1 MAIRF
6 RFLRTLPLLAV
17 AAALA
22 YGPGSTADTPA
33 QADAAPRK
41 DVLELRRD
49 ADDIEK
55 RIATSGQLY
64 GRPDLDAYLQGV
76 ADVLVRPDDREPI
89 RLKAIKGPWP
99 NAFVLPNG
107 ASYVTTAMLDMLDNE
122 AQLACV
128 LGHEMTHLVEQHAL
142 QEMRAQRTRQGWATA
157 LAVLVG
163 AVGAYYG
170 GSQAGAALADLTA
183 SAGQLWTISAVSG
196 YSRDNE
202 READR
207 AGFERV
213 VAAGYDTAQAP
224 VVFELLLA
232 RTPDAAGGVRPYF
245 ASHPKLEERIASF
258 RELAAAQAGSTAGAT
273 NAEHFLAAIGELPIE
288 QALLLIDAQQPALA
302 QLSVGRYLDRHPE
315 SARAHFVAGEAWR
328 ARPAESGAIDSA
340 IAEYAEAAALPGTP
354 PAALRNKGL
363 LHRERGESR
372 LAREAFEKYIALDP
386 QAVDAGIVRLY
397 LQELSAVPP

>member
-1 MAIRF
+1 MAVRS
-6 RFLRTLPLLAV
+6 RLWRTLPLLVLAV
-17 AAALA
+17 AFGHRAGHAAD
-22 YGPGSTADTPA
+22 SPA

-41 DVLELRRD
+41 DALELRRD

-55 RIATSGQLY
+55 RISTSGLLY
-64 GRPDLDAYLQGV
+64 GRPDLDAYLQSV
-76 ADVLVRPDDREPI
+76 ADGLHRPEDGEPI
-89 RLKAIKGPWP
+89 RLRAIQGPWP

-157 LAVLVG
+157 LAVLIG

-183 SAGQLWTISAVSG
+183 SAGELWTISAVSG

-207 AGFERV
+207 EGFERL

-224 VVFELLLA
+224 LVFELLLG
-232 RTPDAAGGVRPYF
+232 RTPDDAGGVRPYF
-245 ASHPKLEERIASF
+245 ATHPRLEERIASF
-258 RELAAAQAGSTAGAT
+258 RELAAAQAGGPVGAT
-273 NAEHFLAAIGELPIE
+273 YAERYLAATGELPID
-288 QALLLIDAQQPALA
+288 QAVLLIETGQPALA
-302 QLSVGRYLDRHPE
+302 QLSIGRYLDRHPDN
-315 SARAHFVAGEAWR
+315 ARAHFVAGEAWR
-328 ARPAESGAIDSA
+328 ARPSESGAIDYA
-340 IAEYAEAAALPGTP
+340 IAAYAQAAALPGTP

-363 LHRERGESR
+363 LHRERGEND
-372 LAREAFEKYIALDP
+372 LARDAFEKYIALDP

-397 LQELSAVPP
+397 LQELSAAPP

>member
-1 MAIRF
+1 MPVRSRF
-6 RFLRTLPLLAV
+6 WRTLPLLA
-17 AAALA
+17 LA
-22 YGPGSTADTPA
+22 VGLAHGSIGAADTPSP
-33 QADAAPRK
+33 ADAAPRK
-41 DVLELRRD
+41 DVVELRRD

-55 RIATSGQLY
+55 RIATSGLLY
-64 GRPDLDAYLQGV
+64 GRPDLDAYLQTV
-76 ADVLVRPDDREPI
+76 ADGLRRPEDGGPI
-89 RLKAIKGPWP
+89 RLRAIKGPWP

-157 LAVLVG
+157 LAVLIG

-170 GSQAGAALADLTA
+170 GGQAGAALADLTA

-196 YSRDNE
+196 YSRDHE

-207 AGFERV
+207 EGFERLL
-213 VAAGYDTAQAP
+213 AAGYDTAQAP

-232 RTPDAAGGVRPYF
+232 RTPDDAPGARPYF
-245 ASHPKLEERIASF
+245 ATHPRLEERIASF
-258 RELAAAQAGSTAGAT
+258 RELASAQAGGPAGPT
-273 NAEHFLAAIGELPIE
+273 NAERYLVAIGDLPVE
-288 QALLLIDAQQPALA
+288 QASLLIEAEQPALA
-302 QLSVGRYLDRHPE
+302 RLSIGRYLDRHPDD
-315 SARAHFVAGEAWR
+315 ARAHFVAGEAWR
-328 ARPAESGAIDSA
+328 ARAKESGAIDNA
-340 IAEYAEAAALPGTP
+340 IAAYAQAAALPGTP

-363 LHRERGESR
+363 LHRERGENE
-372 LAREAFEKYIALDP
+372 LAREAFERYVALAP

-397 LQELSAVPP
+397 LQELGAAPP

>member
-1 MAIRF
+1 MPTVCQR
-6 RFLRTLPLLAV
+6 LLALLLLGP
-17 AAALA
+17 AAVLA
-22 YGPGSTADTPA
+22 QGASPPDGPGPADV
-33 QADAAPRK
+33 DARK
-41 DVLELRRD
+41 DAVQLRKD

-55 RIATSGQLY
+55 RLGTSGLLY
-64 GRPDLDAYLQGV
+64 GQPELDAYLQGV
-76 ADVLVRPDDREPI
+76 AEALHRPDDPGPI
-89 RLKAIKGPWP
+89 RVRVVKGPWP

-157 LAVLVG
+157 LAVLIG

-207 AGFERV
+207 VGFERLM
-213 VAAGYDTAQAP
+213 AAGYDTTQAP

-232 RTPDAAGGVRPYF
+232 RTPDETQGVRPYF
-245 ASHPKLEERIASF
+245 ATHPRLEERIASF
-258 RELAAAQAGSTAGAT
+258 RELAAAQAGGPAGAT
-273 NAEHFLAAIGELPIE
+273 HAERYFVAIGDLPIE
-288 QALLLIDAQQPALA
+288 QALLLIEAEQPALA
-302 QLSVGRYLDRHPE
+302 RLGIHRYLDRHPDD
-315 SARAHFVAGEAWR
+315 ARAHFVAGETWR
-328 ARPAESGAIDSA
+328 AQPKESGAIDYA
-340 IAEYAEAAALPGTP
+340 IAAYAQAAALPGTP
-354 PAALRNKGL
+354 PEALRNKGL
-363 LHRERGESR
+363 LHRERGEDA

-397 LQELSAVPP
+397 LQELSAAPP

>member
-1 MAIRF
+1 MPTDCQR
-6 RFLRTLPLLAV
+6 LLALLLLGL
-17 AAALA
+17 AAVLA
-22 YGPGSTADTPA
+22 QGASPPDGPSPADV
-33 QADAAPRK
+33 DARK
-41 DVLELRRD
+41 DAVQLRKD

-55 RIATSGQLY
+55 RLGTSGLLY
-64 GRPDLDAYLQGV
+64 GQLELDAYLQGV
-76 ADVLVRPDDREPI
+76 ADALHRPEDPSPI
-89 RLKAIKGPWP
+89 RVRVIKGPWP

-207 AGFERV
+207 VGFERLV
-213 VAAGYDTAQAP
+213 DAGYDTAQAP
-224 VVFELLLA
+224 LVFELLLA
-232 RTPDAAGGVRPYF
+232 RTPDEDKGVRPYF
-245 ASHPKLEERIASF
+245 ATHPRLEERIASF
-258 RELAAAQAGSTAGAT
+258 RELAAARADAPAGKVE
-273 NAEHFLAAIGELPIE
+273 AERYLVAIGELPIE
-288 QALLLIDAQQPALA
+288 QALLLIEGDRPMLA
-302 QLSVGRYLDRHPE
+302 QSSIDRYLAHHPD
-315 SARAHFVAGEAWR
+315 SARAHFVTGEMWR
-328 ARPAESGAIDSA
+328 ARPSEPGAIDNA
-340 IAEYAEAAALPGTP
+340 LAAYDRAAALPGTP

-363 LHRERGESR
+363 LHRERGELP
-372 LAREAFEKYIALDP
+372 LARQAFEKYLALDP
-386 QAVDAGIVRLY
+386 GAVDAGIVRLY
-397 LQELSAVPP
+397 LQELSAAPP

>member
-1 MAIRF
+1 MAVRSRF
-6 RFLRTLPLLAV
+6 WRTLALLALAV
-17 AAALA
+17 ALA
-22 YGPGSTADTPA
+22 HGASSAADTPA
-33 QADAAPRK
+33 PADATARK
-41 DVLELRRD
+41 DLLELRRD

-55 RIATSGQLY
+55 RIATSGLLY
-64 GRPDLDAYLQGV
+64 GHPDLDTYLQAV
-76 ADVLVRPDDREPI
+76 ADGLRRPGDGEPI
-89 RLKAIKGPWP
+89 RLHAIKGPWP

-157 LAVLVG
+157 LAVLIG

-207 AGFERV
+207 VGFERL
-213 VAAGYDTAQAP
+213 VAAGYDTTQAP

-232 RTPDAAGGVRPYF
+232 RTPDDAPGTRPYF
-245 ASHPKLEERIASF
+245 ATHPRLEERIASF
-258 RELAAAQAGSTAGAT
+258 RELAAAQAGGPAGASNT
-273 NAEHFLAAIGELPIE
+273 ERFLVAIGDLPIE
-288 QALLLIDAQQPALA
+288 QALLLIEAEQPALA
-302 QLSVGRYLDRHPE
+302 QLGIHRYLDRHPDD
-315 SARAHFVAGEAWR
+315 ARAHFVAGEAWR
-328 ARPAESGAIDSA
+328 AQPKESGAVDYA
-340 IAEYAEAAALPGTP
+340 IAAYAQAAALPGTP
-354 PAALRNKGL
+354 PEALRNKGL
-363 LHRERGESR
+363 LHRERGENA

-397 LQELSAVPP
+397 LQELSAAPP

>member
-1 MAIRF
+1 MAVRSRF
-6 RFLRTLPLLAV
+6 WRTLPLLAM
-17 AAALA
+17 AIALA
-22 YGPGSTADTPA
+22 HGASSAADTPA
-33 QADAAPRK
+33 TADAAPRK

-55 RIATSGQLY
+55 RIATSGLLY
-64 GRPDLDAYLQGV
+64 GQPELDAYLQGV
-76 ADVLVRPDDREPI
+76 ADALVRPEDREPI

-157 LAVLVG
+157 LAVLIG

-207 AGFERV
+207 MGFERLL
-213 VAAGYDTAQAP
+213 ASGYDTAQAP
-224 VVFELLLA
+224 AVFELLLA
-232 RTPDAAGGVRPYF
+232 RTPDEAPGTRPYF
-245 ASHPKLEERIASF
+245 ATHPRLEERIASF
-258 RELAAAQAGSTAGAT
+258 RELASAQPGGPAGTT
-273 NAEHFLAAIGELPIE
+273 NAERYLVAIGELPIE
-288 QALLLIDAQQPALA
+288 Q
-302 QLSVGRYLDRHPE
+302 RCC
-315 SARAHFVAGEAWR
+315 
-328 ARPAESGAIDSA
+328 
-340 IAEYAEAAALPGTP
+340 
-354 PAALRNKGL
+354 
-363 LHRERGESR
+363 
-372 LAREAFEKYIALDP
+372 
-386 QAVDAGIVRLY
+386 
-397 LQELSAVPP
+397 

>member
-1 MAIRF
+1 MAVRF
-6 RFLRTLPLLAV
+6 RFLRTLPLLAL

-22 YGPGSTADTPA
+22 YGACSAADVPA
-33 QADAAPRK
+33 PADSAPRK
-41 DVLELRRD
+41 DALELHRD

-55 RIATSGQLY
+55 RIATSGLLY
-64 GRPDLDAYLQGV
+64 GSSDLDAYLQGV
-76 ADVLVRPDDREPI
+76 ADALARPDDQEPI

-107 ASYVTTAMLDMLDNE
+107 ASYVTTGMLDMLDNE

-170 GSQAGAALADLTA
+170 GSQAGAALAALTA

-207 AGFERV
+207 VGFERV
-213 VAAGYDTAQAP
+213 AAAGYDTAQAP

-232 RTPDAAGGVRPYF
+232 RTPDDAGGVRPYF
-245 ASHPKLEERIASF
+245 ATHPKLEERIASF
-258 RELAAAQAGSTAGAT
+258 RELATAQAGGPAGAT
-273 NAEHFLAAIGELPIE
+273 NAERYLAAIGDLPLE
-288 QALLLIDAQQPALA
+288 QALLLIEAEQPALA
-302 QLSVGRYLDRHPE
+302 QLSVGRYLDRHPD
-315 SARAHFVAGEAWR
+315 SAQAHFVAGEAWR
-328 ARPAESGAIDSA
+328 ARPNESGAIDYA
-340 IAEYAEAAALPGTP
+340 IAAYAQAAALPGTP
-354 PAALRNKGL
+354 PTALRNKGL
-363 LHRERGESR
+363 LHRERGENE
-372 LAREAFEKYIALDP
+372 LAREAFEKYLALDP

-397 LQELSAVPP
+397 LQELSAAPP

>member
-1 MAIRF
+1 MAVRS
-6 RFLRTLPLLAV
+6 RCLRAWPLLAL
-17 AAALA
+17 AATIAHGA
-22 YGPGSTADTPA
+22 ANG
-33 QADAAPRK
+33 ADAPAPSDAGPRK
-41 DVLELRRD
+41 DALELRRD

-55 RIATSGQLY
+55 RIATSGLLY
-64 GRPDLDAYLQGV
+64 GHPDLDTYLQTV
-76 ADVLVRPDDREPI
+76 AEGLRRLEDGNAI
-89 RLKAIKGPWP
+89 RLRAIKGPWP

-157 LAVLVG
+157 LAVLIG

-170 GSQAGAALADLTA
+170 GGQAGAALADLTA

-207 AGFERV
+207 AGFERL
-213 VAAGYDTAQAP
+213 VAAGYDTTQAP

-232 RTPDAAGGVRPYF
+232 RTPEDTPGTRPYF
-245 ASHPKLEERIASF
+245 ATHPKLEERIASF
-258 RELAAAQAGSTAGAT
+258 RELAAAQAASSAGAT
-273 NAEHFLAAIGELPIE
+273 YAERYLVAIGELPVD
-288 QALLLIDAQQPALA
+288 QALLLIEAEQPALA
-302 QLSVGRYLDRHPE
+302 QLSISRYLDRHPD

-328 ARPAESGAIDSA
+328 ARPTETGAVDNA
-340 IAEYAEAAALPGTP
+340 IAAYAQAAVLPGTP

-363 LHRERGESR
+363 LHRERGENE
-372 LAREAFEKYIALDP
+372 LAREAFERYVALDP

-397 LQELSAVPP
+397 LQELSAAPP

>member
-1 MAIRF
+1 MAVRSRF
-6 RFLRTLPLLAV
+6 WRTLPLLAL

-22 YGPGSTADTPA
+22 HGACRAADVPA
-33 QADAAPRK
+33 SADASPRK

-55 RIATSGQLY
+55 HISTSGLLY
-64 GRPDLDAYLQGV
+64 GRPDLDVYLQAV
-76 ADVLVRPDDREPI
+76 ADGLRRPEDREPI
-89 RLKAIKGPWP
+89 RLHAIKGPWP

-157 LAVLVG
+157 LAVLIG

-202 READR
+202 READL
-207 AGFERV
+207 AGFERL
-213 VAAGYDTAQAP
+213 VAAGYDAAQAP

-232 RTPDAAGGVRPYF
+232 RTPDDAPGARPYF
-245 ASHPKLEERIASF
+245 ATHPKLEERIASF
-258 RELAAAQAGSTAGAT
+258 RELAAAKGGGPAGAT
-273 NAEHFLAAIGELPIE
+273 NVERYFAAIGELPIE
-288 QALLLIDAQQPALA
+288 QALLLIEAGQPALA
-302 QLSVGRYLDRHPE
+302 QLGIGRYLDRRPD

-328 ARPAESGAIDSA
+328 ARPTENGAIDYA
-340 IAEYAEAAALPGTP
+340 IAAYAQAAALPGTP

-363 LHRERGESR
+363 LHRERGEND
-372 LAREAFEKYIALDP
+372 LAREAFEEYIALDP

-397 LQELSAVPP
+397 LQELSAAPP

>member
-1 MAIRF
+1 MPTVCQR
-6 RFLRTLPLLAV
+6 LLALLLLGL
-17 AAALA
+17 AAVLA
-22 YGPGSTADTPA
+22 QGASPPDGPSPADV
-33 QADAAPRK
+33 DARK
-41 DVLELRRD
+41 DAVQLRKD

-55 RIATSGQLY
+55 RLGTSGLLY
-64 GRPDLDAYLQGV
+64 GQPALDAYLQGV
-76 ADVLVRPDDREPI
+76 ADTLHRPDDPSPI
-89 RLKAIKGPWP
+89 RVRVIKGPWP

-207 AGFERV
+207 VGFERL

-224 VVFELLLA
+224 LVFELLLT
-232 RTPDAAGGVRPYF
+232 RTPDETQGVRPYF
-245 ASHPKLEERIASF
+245 ATHPRLEERIASF
-258 RELAAAQAGSTAGAT
+258 RELAAARADAPAGKVEADRY
-273 NAEHFLAAIGELPIE
+273 LVAIGELPIE
-288 QALLLIDAQQPALA
+288 QALLLIEGDQPVLA
-302 QLSVGRYLDRHPE
+302 QSSIDRYLARHPD
-315 SARAHFVAGEAWR
+315 SAQAHFVAGEMWR
-328 ARPAESGAIDSA
+328 ARPSEPGAIDNA
-340 IAEYAEAAALPGTP
+340 LAAYGRAAALPGTP

-363 LHRERGESR
+363 LHRERGESP
-372 LAREAFEKYIALDP
+372 LAREAFERYLTLDP

-397 LQELSAVPP
+397 LQELSAAPP